1 MKRSRIIFTVGLCAL
16 LSCASFLR
24 KVDAARIKHHEK
36 RDYVLTQ
43 DVTQGEMTLKKGE
56 RVKLYII
63 TGDDN
68 IKVYCYSAQSEFLK
82 ANRVLI
88 LYLFEDD
95 FNGNRFDV
103 KTFNSFRQQ
112 SLFFFF
118 FYTYIWFSYVY
129 AHEKPVLEGLHVEPV
144 AVKIVFEGIH

>member
-1 MKRSRIIFTVGLCAL
+1 MEEASPQWLPAGKNKGVFNETFPYHSHRRAVRAPVMRL
-16 LSCASFLR
+16 LSEESG
-24 KVDAARIKHHEK
+24 HHEK

-95 FNGNRFDV
+95 FTGNRFDV
-103 KTFNSFRQQ
+103 KTFEDR
-112 SLFFFF
+112 LF
-118 FYTYIWFSYVY
+118 
-129 AHEKPVLEGLHVEPV
+129 VLVSV
-144 AVKIVFEGIH
+144 WSK